1 MNFLT
6 VQNQIVTWN
15 IIPKLKIMKQQLGL
29 LFILLAIYTQ
39 AQEKTR
45 LSLEHYKNYEWT
57 SGPSLSPDGE
67 QILYSKTWINLVDD
81 KRETDLWIMDK
92 DGSTNRFFLNGSNGK
107 WSPDGKKI
115 AFTKKGEPSGT
126 QIFVKY
132 LGVEGE
138 PTQITKLEKAP
149 SSMEWSPDGKYLA
162 FIMHVSSDPA
172 LKPLEIPN
180 KPKGASWTKAP
191 QVIDQVDYSQ
201 DRVGFLERG
210 FRQLFIVPSEGGT
223 AKQITHGEFDDVS
236 AGIAWSKDSKT
247 IIFSSYQK
255 PGAEYARGHSN
266 LYAVNIDDFKL
277 KELTERDGT
286 ESSPKVSPDGSKIA
300 FVGSTWS
307 KNFYN
312 DRKMYV
318 MDIDGSN
325 LKCLTLSLDQTPSS
339 AFWSNNSSGIYFNV
353 REYGQSN
360 IYHVDLKARVKKI
373 TNGNHMLSMNDLKD
387 NVAVATWTNPSNPS
401 DIVNFS
407 VEKPSKINRLTNVN
421 KDIFYNVEFGEVE
434 ELTYS
439 SKDGIKVQG
448 WIVKPPQFDSNR
460 KYPLV
465 LRIHGGP
472 HSMYHV
478 GFNYNFQLHA
488 AQDQVVLYTN
498 PRGSTGYGY
507 DFANAIQNSYPGDD
521 YDDLMAGVD
530 EVISR
535 GYVDVNKMYVYGG
548 SGGGVLTSW
557 IVGKTDRFA
566 AASVNYPVT
575 NWFSFVGT
583 TDGATWYYNF
593 EKYPWEDPSEHI
605 RRSPLM
611 HVGNVKTPTMLMCG
625 EDDLRT
631 PISQT
636 EEYYQALKMN
646 KVPTVMIRFNNEYH
660 GTSSKPSN
668 FLRTHGYI
676 NAWFDKHS
684 VRQEQ

>member
-1 MNFLT
+1 MKRALSFIFIFFL
-6 VQNQIVTWN
+6 
-15 IIPKLKIMKQQLGL
+15 IISYGQEKLK
-29 LFILLAIYTQ
+29 
-39 AQEKTR
+39 
-45 LSLEHYKNYEWT
+45 LSLDHYKNYEWT
-57 SGPSLSPDGE
+57 SNPTISPNGE
-67 QILYSKTWINLVDD
+67 QILYSRSWINLIDD
-81 KRETDLWIMDK
+81 KRETDLWIMNK
-92 DGSTNRFFLNGSNGK
+92 NGSTNRFFLNGSNGK
-107 WSPDGKKI
+107 WSPDGSKI
-115 AFTKKGEPSGT
+115 AFIKKGEPNGT
-126 QIFVKY
+126 QIFIKY

-138 PTQITKLEKAP
+138 PTQITKLEKSP
-149 SSMEWSPDGKYLA
+149 SSMEWSPDGKFIA
-162 FIMHVSSDPA
+162 FLMHVSSEAALDPIGV
-172 LKPLEIPN
+172 PER
-180 KPKGASWTKAP
+180 PKGATWTKGP

-210 FRQLFIVPSEGGT
+210 FRQIFVVPSEGGT
-223 AKQITHGEFDDVS
+223 ARQITFGEFDDIS
-236 AGIAWSKDSKT
+236 GGISWLKDSES
-247 IIFSSYQK
+247 IVFSSYQK
-255 PGAEYARGHSN
+255 EDAEYARGQSN
-266 LYAVNIDDFKL
+266 LYSVNINNL
-277 KELTERDGT
+277 NLIELTSREGT
-286 ESSPKVSPDGSKIA
+286 ESSPTVSPDGSKIA
-300 FVGSTWS
+300 FVGSTWT
-307 KNFYN
+307 KNFYH

-325 LKCLTLSLDQTPSS
+325 LRCITESLDQTPSPGV
-339 AFWSNNSSGIYFNV
+339 WGKNSSGVYFNV
-353 REYGQSN
+353 REFGQSN
-360 IYHVDLKARVKKI
+360 VYHADIKGKVKKI
-373 TNGNHMLSMNDLKD
+373 TNGNHMLTMNDLVGSD
-387 NVAVATWTNPSNPS
+387 AVATWTDPSNPS
-401 DIVNFS
+401 DIISFS
-407 VEKPSKINRLTNVN
+407 IDKPNKINRLTDVN
-421 KDIFYNVEFGEVE
+421 KDIFYKVEFGEVE
-434 ELTYS
+434 EITYRS
-439 SKDGIKVQG
+439 VDEKYVQG
-448 WIVKPPQFDSNR
+448 WIVKPPNFDSNK

-507 DFANAIQNSYPGDD
+507 DFANAIQNAYPGND
-521 YDDLMAGVD
+521 YDDIMYGVD

-535 GYVDVNKMYVYGG
+535 GYIDENRMYVYGG

-593 EKYPWEDPSEHI
+593 KNYPWEDQSEHI
-605 RRSPLM
+605 KRSPLM
-611 HVGNVKTPTMLMCG
+611 YVANVKTPTMLMCG
-625 EDDLRT
+625 EEDLRT

-646 KVPTVMIRFNNEYH
+646 KVPTVMIRFTDEYH

-684 VRQEQ
+684 VRK

>member
-1 MNFLT
+1 MKRALSFIFIFFL
-6 VQNQIVTWN
+6 
-15 IIPKLKIMKQQLGL
+15 IITYGQEKLK
-29 LFILLAIYTQ
+29 
-39 AQEKTR
+39 
-45 LSLEHYKNYEWT
+45 LSLDHYKNYEWT
-57 SGPSLSPDGE
+57 SNPTLSPNGE
-67 QILYSKTWINLVDD
+67 QILYSRSWINLIDD
-81 KRETDLWIMDK
+81 KRETDLWIMNK
-92 DGSTNRFFLNGSNGK
+92 NGSTNRFFLNGSNGK
-107 WSPDGKKI
+107 WSPDGSKI
-115 AFTKKGEPSGT
+115 AFIKKGEPNGT
-126 QIFVKY
+126 QIFIKY

-138 PTQITKLEKAP
+138 PTQITKLEKSP
-149 SSMEWSPDGKYLA
+149 SSMEWSPDGKFIA
-162 FIMHVSSDPA
+162 FLMHVSSEAALDPIGV
-172 LKPLEIPN
+172 PER
-180 KPKGASWTKAP
+180 PKGATWTKGP

-210 FRQLFIVPSEGGT
+210 FRQIFVVPSEGGT
-223 AKQITHGEFDDVS
+223 ARQITFGEFDDIS
-236 AGIAWSKDSKT
+236 GGISWLKDSES
-247 IIFSSYQK
+247 IVFSSYQK
-255 PGAEYARGHSN
+255 EDAEYARGQSN
-266 LYAVNIDDFKL
+266 LYSVNINNL
-277 KELTERDGT
+277 NLIELTSRDGT
-286 ESSPKVSPDGSKIA
+286 ESSPTVSPDGSKIA
-300 FVGSTWS
+300 FVGSTWT
-307 KNFYN
+307 KNFYH

-325 LKCLTLSLDQTPSS
+325 LRCITESLDQTPSPGV
-339 AFWSNNSSGIYFNV
+339 WGKNSSGVYFNV
-353 REYGQSN
+353 REFGQSN
-360 IYHVDLKARVKKI
+360 VYHADIKGKVKKI
-373 TNGNHMLSMNDLKD
+373 TNGNHMLTMNDLVGSD
-387 NVAVATWTNPSNPS
+387 AVATWTDPSNPS
-401 DIVNFS
+401 DIISFS
-407 VEKPSKINRLTNVN
+407 IDKPNKINRLTDVN

-434 ELTYS
+434 EITYKS
-439 SKDGIKVQG
+439 VDEKYVQG
-448 WIVKPPQFDSNR
+448 WIVKPPNFDSNK

-507 DFANAIQNSYPGDD
+507 DFANAIQNAYPGND
-521 YDDLMAGVD
+521 YDDIMYGVD

-535 GYVDVNKMYVYGG
+535 GYIDENRMYVYGG

-593 EKYPWEDPSEHI
+593 KNYPWEDPSEHI
-605 RRSPLM
+605 KRSPLM
-611 HVGNVKTPTMLMCG
+611 YVANVKTPTMLMCG
-625 EDDLRT
+625 EEDLRT

-646 KVPTVMIRFNNEYH
+646 KVPTVMIRFKDEYH

-684 VRQEQ
+684 VRK

>member
-1 MNFLT
+1 MKRALSFIFIFFL
-6 VQNQIVTWN
+6 
-15 IIPKLKIMKQQLGL
+15 IISYGQEKLK
-29 LFILLAIYTQ
+29 
-39 AQEKTR
+39 
-45 LSLEHYKNYEWT
+45 LSLDHYKNYEWT
-57 SGPSLSPDGE
+57 SNPIISPNGE
-67 QILYSKTWINLVDD
+67 QILYSRSWINLIDD
-81 KRETDLWIMDK
+81 KRETDLWIMNK
-92 DGSTNRFFLNGSNGK
+92 NGSTNRFFLNGSNGK
-107 WSPDGKKI
+107 WSPDGSKI
-115 AFTKKGEPSGT
+115 AFIKKGEPNGT
-126 QIFVKY
+126 QIFIKY

-138 PTQITKLEKAP
+138 PTQITKLEKSP
-149 SSMEWSPDGKYLA
+149 SSMEWSPDGKFIA
-162 FIMHVSSDPA
+162 FLMHVSSEAALDPIGV
-172 LKPLEIPN
+172 PER
-180 KPKGASWTKAP
+180 PKGATWTKGP

-210 FRQLFIVPSEGGT
+210 FRQIFVVPSEGGT
-223 AKQITHGEFDDVS
+223 ARQITFGEFDDIS
-236 AGIAWSKDSKT
+236 GGISWLKDSES
-247 IIFSSYQK
+247 IVFSSYQK
-255 PGAEYARGHSN
+255 EDAEYARGQSN
-266 LYAVNIDDFKL
+266 LYSVNINNL
-277 KELTERDGT
+277 NLIELTSREGT
-286 ESSPKVSPDGSKIA
+286 ESSPTVSPDGSKIA
-300 FVGSTWS
+300 FVGSTWT
-307 KNFYN
+307 KNFYH

-325 LKCLTLSLDQTPSS
+325 LRCITESLDQTPSPGV
-339 AFWSNNSSGIYFNV
+339 WGKNSSGVYFNV
-353 REYGQSN
+353 REFGQSN
-360 IYHVDLKARVKKI
+360 VYHADIKGKVKKI
-373 TNGNHMLSMNDLKD
+373 TNGNHMLTMNDLVGSD
-387 NVAVATWTNPSNPS
+387 AVATWTDPSNPS
-401 DIVNFS
+401 DIISFS
-407 VEKPSKINRLTNVN
+407 IDKPNKINRLTDVN

-434 ELTYS
+434 EITYKS
-439 SKDGIKVQG
+439 VDEKYVQG
-448 WIVKPPQFDSNR
+448 WIVKPPNFDSNK

-507 DFANAIQNSYPGDD
+507 DFANAIQNAYPGND
-521 YDDLMAGVD
+521 YDDIMYGVD

-535 GYVDVNKMYVYGG
+535 GYIDENRMYVYGG

-593 EKYPWEDPSEHI
+593 KNYPWEDPSEHI
-605 RRSPLM
+605 KRSPLM
-611 HVGNVKTPTMLMCG
+611 YVANVKTPTMLMCG
-625 EDDLRT
+625 EEDLRT

-646 KVPTVMIRFNNEYH
+646 KVPTVMIRFTDEYH

-684 VRQEQ
+684 VRK

>member
-1 MNFLT
+1 MKRALSFIFIFFL
-6 VQNQIVTWN
+6 
-15 IIPKLKIMKQQLGL
+15 IISYGQEKLK
-29 LFILLAIYTQ
+29 
-39 AQEKTR
+39 
-45 LSLEHYKNYEWT
+45 LSLDHYKNYEWT
-57 SGPSLSPDGE
+57 SNPTISPNGE
-67 QILYSKTWINLVDD
+67 QILYSRSWINLIDD
-81 KRETDLWIMDK
+81 KRETDLWIMNK
-92 DGSTNRFFLNGSNGK
+92 NGSTNRFFLNGSNGK
-107 WSPDGKKI
+107 WSPDGSKI
-115 AFTKKGEPSGT
+115 AFIKKGEPNGT
-126 QIFVKY
+126 QIFIKY

-138 PTQITKLEKAP
+138 PTQITKLEKSP
-149 SSMEWSPDGKYLA
+149 SSMEWSPDGKFIA
-162 FIMHVSSDPA
+162 FLMHVSSEAALDPIGV
-172 LKPLEIPN
+172 PER
-180 KPKGASWTKAP
+180 PKGATWTKGP

-210 FRQLFIVPSEGGT
+210 FRQIFVVPSEGGT
-223 AKQITHGEFDDVS
+223 ARQITFGEFDDIS
-236 AGIAWSKDSKT
+236 GGISWLKDSES
-247 IIFSSYQK
+247 IVFSSYQK
-255 PGAEYARGHSN
+255 EDAEYARGQSN
-266 LYAVNIDDFKL
+266 LYSVNINNL
-277 KELTERDGT
+277 NLIELTSREGT
-286 ESSPKVSPDGSKIA
+286 ESSPTVSPDGSKIA
-300 FVGSTWS
+300 FVGSTWT
-307 KNFYN
+307 KNFYH

-325 LKCLTLSLDQTPSS
+325 LRCITESLDQTPSPGV
-339 AFWSNNSSGIYFNV
+339 WGKNSSGVYFNV
-353 REYGQSN
+353 REFGQSN
-360 IYHVDLKARVKKI
+360 VYHADIKGKVKKI
-373 TNGNHMLSMNDLKD
+373 TNGNHMLTMNDLVGSD
-387 NVAVATWTNPSNPS
+387 AVATWTDPANPS
-401 DIVNFS
+401 DIISFS
-407 VEKPSKINRLTNVN
+407 IDKPNKINRLTDVN

-434 ELTYS
+434 EITYKS
-439 SKDGIKVQG
+439 VDEKYVQG
-448 WIVKPPQFDSNR
+448 WIVKPPNFDSNK

-507 DFANAIQNSYPGDD
+507 DFANAIQNAYPGND
-521 YDDLMAGVD
+521 YDDIMYGVD

-535 GYVDVNKMYVYGG
+535 GYIDENRMYVYGG

-593 EKYPWEDPSEHI
+593 KNYPWEDPSEHI
-605 RRSPLM
+605 KRSPLM
-611 HVGNVKTPTMLMCG
+611 YVANVKTPTMLMCG
-625 EDDLRT
+625 EEDLRT

-646 KVPTVMIRFNNEYH
+646 KVPTVMIRFKDEYH

-684 VRQEQ
+684 VRK

>member
-1 MNFLT
+1 MKRALSFIFIFFL
-6 VQNQIVTWN
+6 
-15 IIPKLKIMKQQLGL
+15 IISYGQEKLK
-29 LFILLAIYTQ
+29 
-39 AQEKTR
+39 
-45 LSLEHYKNYEWT
+45 LSLDHYKNYEWT
-57 SGPSLSPDGE
+57 SNPTISPNGE
-67 QILYSKTWINLVDD
+67 QILYSRSWINLIDD
-81 KRETDLWIMDK
+81 KRETDLWIMNK
-92 DGSTNRFFLNGSNGK
+92 NGSTNRFFLNGSNGK
-107 WSPDGKKI
+107 WSPDGSKI
-115 AFTKKGEPSGT
+115 AFIKKGEPNGT
-126 QIFVKY
+126 QIFIKY

-138 PTQITKLEKAP
+138 PTQITKLEKSP
-149 SSMEWSPDGKYLA
+149 SSMEWSPDGKFIA
-162 FIMHVSSDPA
+162 FLMHVSSEAALDPIGV
-172 LKPLEIPN
+172 PER
-180 KPKGASWTKAP
+180 PKGATWTKGP

-210 FRQLFIVPSEGGT
+210 FRQIFVVPSEGGT
-223 AKQITHGEFDDVS
+223 ARQITFGEFDDIS
-236 AGIAWSKDSKT
+236 GGISWLKDSES
-247 IIFSSYQK
+247 IVFSSYQK
-255 PGAEYARGHSN
+255 EDAEYARGQSN
-266 LYAVNIDDFKL
+266 LYSVNINNFNL
-277 KELTERDGT
+277 IELTSRDGT
-286 ESSPKVSPDGSKIA
+286 ESSPTVSPDGSKIA
-300 FVGSTWS
+300 FVGSTWT
-307 KNFYN
+307 KNFYH

-325 LKCLTLSLDQTPSS
+325 LRCITESLDQTPSPGV
-339 AFWSNNSSGIYFNV
+339 WGKNSSGVYFNV
-353 REYGQSN
+353 REFGQSN
-360 IYHVDLKARVKKI
+360 VYHADIKGKVKKI
-373 TNGNHMLSMNDLKD
+373 TNGNHMLTMNDLVGSD
-387 NVAVATWTNPSNPS
+387 AVATWTDPSNPS
-401 DIVNFS
+401 DIISFS
-407 VEKPSKINRLTNVN
+407 IDKPNKINRLTDVN

-434 ELTYS
+434 EITYKS
-439 SKDGIKVQG
+439 VDEKYVQG
-448 WIVKPPQFDSNR
+448 WIVKPPNFDSNK

-507 DFANAIQNSYPGDD
+507 DFANAIQNAYPGND
-521 YDDLMAGVD
+521 YDDIMYGVD

-535 GYVDVNKMYVYGG
+535 GYIDENRMYVYGG

-593 EKYPWEDPSEHI
+593 KNYPWEDPSEHI
-605 RRSPLM
+605 KRSPLM
-611 HVGNVKTPTMLMCG
+611 YVANVKTPTMLMCG
-625 EDDLRT
+625 EEDLRT

-646 KVPTVMIRFNNEYH
+646 KVPTVMIRFKDEYH

-684 VRQEQ
+684 VRK

>member
-1 MNFLT
+1 MKRALSFIFIFFL
-6 VQNQIVTWN
+6 
-15 IIPKLKIMKQQLGL
+15 IISYGQEKLK
-29 LFILLAIYTQ
+29 
-39 AQEKTR
+39 
-45 LSLEHYKNYEWT
+45 LSLDHYKNYEWT
-57 SGPSLSPDGE
+57 SNPTISPNGE
-67 QILYSKTWINLVDD
+67 QILYSRSWINLIDD
-81 KRETDLWIMDK
+81 KRETDLWIMNK
-92 DGSTNRFFLNGSNGK
+92 NGSTNRFFLNGSNGK
-107 WSPDGKKI
+107 WAPDGSKI
-115 AFTKKGEPSGT
+115 AFIKKGEPNGT
-126 QIFVKY
+126 QIFIKY

-138 PTQITKLEKAP
+138 PTQITKLEKSP
-149 SSMEWSPDGKYLA
+149 SSMEWSPDGKFIA
-162 FIMHVSSDPA
+162 FLMHVSSEAALDPIGV
-172 LKPLEIPN
+172 PER
-180 KPKGASWTKAP
+180 PKGATWTKGP

-210 FRQLFIVPSEGGT
+210 FRQIFVVPSEGGT
-223 AKQITHGEFDDVS
+223 ARQITFGEFDDIS
-236 AGIAWSKDSKT
+236 GGISWLKDSES
-247 IIFSSYQK
+247 IVFSSYQK
-255 PGAEYARGHSN
+255 EDAEYARGQSN
-266 LYAVNIDDFKL
+266 LYSVNINNL
-277 KELTERDGT
+277 NLIELTSREGT
-286 ESSPKVSPDGSKIA
+286 ESSPTVSPDGSKIA
-300 FVGSTWS
+300 FVGSTWT
-307 KNFYN
+307 KNFYH

-325 LKCLTLSLDQTPSS
+325 LRCITESLDQTPSPGV
-339 AFWSNNSSGIYFNV
+339 WGKNSSGVYFNV
-353 REYGQSN
+353 REFGQSN
-360 IYHVDLKARVKKI
+360 VYHADIKGKVKKI
-373 TNGNHMLSMNDLKD
+373 TNGNHMLTMNDLVGSD
-387 NVAVATWTNPSNPS
+387 AVATWTDPANPS
-401 DIVNFS
+401 DIISFS
-407 VEKPSKINRLTNVN
+407 IDKPNKINRLTDVN

-434 ELTYS
+434 EITYKS
-439 SKDGIKVQG
+439 VDEKYVQG
-448 WIVKPPQFDSNR
+448 WIVKPPNFDSNK

-507 DFANAIQNSYPGDD
+507 DFANAIQNAYPGND
-521 YDDLMAGVD
+521 YDDIMYGVD

-535 GYVDVNKMYVYGG
+535 GYIDENRMYVYGG

-593 EKYPWEDPSEHI
+593 KNYPWEDPSEHI
-605 RRSPLM
+605 KRSPLM
-611 HVGNVKTPTMLMCG
+611 YVANVKTPTMLMCG
-625 EDDLRT
+625 EEDLRT

-646 KVPTVMIRFNNEYH
+646 KVPTVMIRFKDEYH

-684 VRQEQ
+684 VRK

>member
-1 MNFLT
+1 MKRALSFIFIFFL
-6 VQNQIVTWN
+6 
-15 IIPKLKIMKQQLGL
+15 IISYGQEKLK
-29 LFILLAIYTQ
+29 
-39 AQEKTR
+39 
-45 LSLEHYKNYEWT
+45 LSLDHYKNYEWT
-57 SGPSLSPDGE
+57 SNPTISPNGE
-67 QILYSKTWINLVDD
+67 QILYSRSWINLIDD
-81 KRETDLWIMDK
+81 KRETDLWIMNK
-92 DGSTNRFFLNGSNGK
+92 NGSTNRFFLNGSNGK
-107 WSPDGKKI
+107 WSPDGSKI
-115 AFTKKGEPSGT
+115 AFIKKGEPNGT
-126 QIFVKY
+126 QIFIKY

-138 PTQITKLEKAP
+138 PTQITKLEKSP
-149 SSMEWSPDGKYLA
+149 SSMEWSPDGKFIA
-162 FIMHVSSDPA
+162 FLMHVSSEAA
-172 LKPLEIPN
+172 LEPIGVPER
-180 KPKGASWTKAP
+180 PKGATWTKGP

-210 FRQLFIVPSEGGT
+210 FRQIFVVPSEGGT
-223 AKQITHGEFDDVS
+223 ARQITFGEFDDIS
-236 AGIAWSKDSKT
+236 GGISWLKDSES
-247 IIFSSYQK
+247 IVFSSYQK
-255 PGAEYARGHSN
+255 EDAEYARGQSN
-266 LYAVNIDDFKL
+266 LYSVNINNL
-277 KELTERDGT
+277 NLIELTSRDGT
-286 ESSPKVSPDGSKIA
+286 ESSPTVSPDGSKIA
-300 FVGSTWS
+300 FVGSTWT
-307 KNFYN
+307 KNFYH

-325 LKCLTLSLDQTPSS
+325 LRCITESLDQTPSPGV
-339 AFWSNNSSGIYFNV
+339 WGKNSSGVYFNV
-353 REYGQSN
+353 REFGQSN
-360 IYHVDLKARVKKI
+360 VYHADIKGKVKKI
-373 TNGNHMLSMNDLKD
+373 TNGNHMLTMNDLVGSD
-387 NVAVATWTNPSNPS
+387 AVATWTDPSNPS
-401 DIVNFS
+401 DIISFS
-407 VEKPSKINRLTNVN
+407 IDKPNKINRLTDVN

-434 ELTYS
+434 EITYKS
-439 SKDGIKVQG
+439 VDEKYVQG
-448 WIVKPPQFDSNR
+448 WIVKPPNFDSNK

-507 DFANAIQNSYPGDD
+507 DFANAIQNAYPGND
-521 YDDLMAGVD
+521 YDDIMYGVD

-535 GYVDVNKMYVYGG
+535 GYIDENRMYVYGG

-593 EKYPWEDPSEHI
+593 KNYPWEDPSEHI
-605 RRSPLM
+605 KRSPLM
-611 HVGNVKTPTMLMCG
+611 YVANVKTPTMLMCG
-625 EDDLRT
+625 EEDLRT

-646 KVPTVMIRFNNEYH
+646 KVPTVMIRFKDEYH

-684 VRQEQ
+684 VRK

>member
-1 MNFLT
+1 MKRALSFIFIFFL
-6 VQNQIVTWN
+6 
-15 IIPKLKIMKQQLGL
+15 IISYGQEKLK
-29 LFILLAIYTQ
+29 
-39 AQEKTR
+39 
-45 LSLEHYKNYEWT
+45 LSLDHYKNYEWT
-57 SGPSLSPDGE
+57 SNPTISPNGE
-67 QILYSKTWINLVDD
+67 QILYSRSWINLIDD
-81 KRETDLWIMDK
+81 KRETDLWIMNK
-92 DGSTNRFFLNGSNGK
+92 NGSTNRFFLNGSNGK
-107 WSPDGKKI
+107 WSPDGSKI
-115 AFTKKGEPSGT
+115 AFIKKGEPNGT
-126 QIFVKY
+126 QIFIKY

-138 PTQITKLEKAP
+138 PTQITKLEKSP
-149 SSMEWSPDGKYLA
+149 SSMEWSPDGKFIA
-162 FIMHVSSDPA
+162 FLMHVSSEAALDPIGV
-172 LKPLEIPN
+172 PER
-180 KPKGASWTKAP
+180 PKGATWTKGP

-210 FRQLFIVPSEGGT
+210 FRQIFVVPSEGGT
-223 AKQITHGEFDDVS
+223 ARQITFGEFDDIS
-236 AGIAWSKDSKT
+236 GGISWLKDSES
-247 IIFSSYQK
+247 IVFSSYQK
-255 PGAEYARGHSN
+255 EDAEYARGQSN
-266 LYAVNIDDFKL
+266 LYSVNINNL
-277 KELTERDGT
+277 NLIELTSREGT
-286 ESSPKVSPDGSKIA
+286 ESSPTVSPDGSKIA
-300 FVGSTWS
+300 FVGSTWT
-307 KNFYN
+307 KNFYH

-325 LKCLTLSLDQTPSS
+325 LRCITESLDQTPSPGV
-339 AFWSNNSSGIYFNV
+339 WGKNSSGVYFNV
-353 REYGQSN
+353 REFGQSN
-360 IYHVDLKARVKKI
+360 VYHADIKGKVKKI
-373 TNGNHMLSMNDLKD
+373 TNGNHMLTMNDLVGSD
-387 NVAVATWTNPSNPS
+387 AVATWTDPSNPS
-401 DIVNFS
+401 DIISFS
-407 VEKPSKINRLTNVN
+407 IDKPNKINRLTDVN
-421 KDIFYNVEFGEVE
+421 KDIFYNVEFGDVE
-434 ELTYS
+434 EITYKS
-439 SKDGIKVQG
+439 VDEKYVQG
-448 WIVKPPQFDSNR
+448 WIVKPPNFDSNK

-507 DFANAIQNSYPGDD
+507 DFANAIQNAYPGND
-521 YDDLMAGVD
+521 YDDIMYGVD

-535 GYVDVNKMYVYGG
+535 GYIDENRMYVYGG

-593 EKYPWEDPSEHI
+593 KNYPWEDPSEHI
-605 RRSPLM
+605 KRSPLM
-611 HVGNVKTPTMLMCG
+611 YVANVKTPTMLMCG
-625 EDDLRT
+625 EEDLRT

-646 KVPTVMIRFNNEYH
+646 KVPTVMIRFKDEYH

-684 VRQEQ
+684 VRK

>member
-1 MNFLT
+1 MKRALSFIFIFFL
-6 VQNQIVTWN
+6 
-15 IIPKLKIMKQQLGL
+15 IISYGQEKLK
-29 LFILLAIYTQ
+29 
-39 AQEKTR
+39 
-45 LSLEHYKNYEWT
+45 LSLDHYKNYEWT
-57 SGPSLSPDGE
+57 SNPTISPNGE
-67 QILYSKTWINLVDD
+67 QILYSRSWINLIDD
-81 KRETDLWIMDK
+81 KRETYLWIMNK
-92 DGSTNRFFLNGSNGK
+92 NGSTNRFFLNGSNGK
-107 WSPDGKKI
+107 WSPDGSKI
-115 AFTKKGEPSGT
+115 AFIKKGEPNGT
-126 QIFVKY
+126 QIFIKY

-138 PTQITKLEKAP
+138 PTQITKLEKSP
-149 SSMEWSPDGKYLA
+149 SSMEWSPDGKFIA
-162 FIMHVSSDPA
+162 FLMHVSSEAALDPIGV
-172 LKPLEIPN
+172 PER
-180 KPKGASWTKAP
+180 PKGATWTKGP

-210 FRQLFIVPSEGGT
+210 FRQIFVVPSEGGT
-223 AKQITHGEFDDVS
+223 ARQITFGEFDDIS
-236 AGIAWSKDSKT
+236 GGISWLKDSES
-247 IIFSSYQK
+247 IVFSSYQK
-255 PGAEYARGHSN
+255 EDAEYARGQSN
-266 LYAVNIDDFKL
+266 LYSVNINNL
-277 KELTERDGT
+277 NLIELTSREGT
-286 ESSPKVSPDGSKIA
+286 ESSPTVSPDGSKIA
-300 FVGSTWS
+300 FVGSTWT
-307 KNFYN
+307 KNFYH

-325 LKCLTLSLDQTPSS
+325 LRCITESLDQTPSPGV
-339 AFWSNNSSGIYFNV
+339 WGKNSSGVYFNV
-353 REYGQSN
+353 REFGQSN
-360 IYHVDLKARVKKI
+360 VYHADIKGKVKKI
-373 TNGNHMLSMNDLKD
+373 TNGNHMLTMNDLVGSD
-387 NVAVATWTNPSNPS
+387 AVATWTDPSNPS
-401 DIVNFS
+401 DIISFS
-407 VEKPSKINRLTNVN
+407 IDKPNKINRLTDVN

-434 ELTYS
+434 EITYKS
-439 SKDGIKVQG
+439 IDEKYVQG
-448 WIVKPPQFDSNR
+448 WIVKPPNFDSNK

-507 DFANAIQNSYPGDD
+507 DFANAIQNAYPGND
-521 YDDLMAGVD
+521 YDDIMYGVD

-535 GYVDVNKMYVYGG
+535 GYIDENRMYVYGG

-593 EKYPWEDPSEHI
+593 KNYPWEDPSEHI
-605 RRSPLM
+605 KRSPLM
-611 HVGNVKTPTMLMCG
+611 YVANVKTPTMLMCG
-625 EDDLRT
+625 EEDLRT

-646 KVPTVMIRFNNEYH
+646 KVPTVMIRFKDEYH

-684 VRQEQ
+684 VRK

>member
-1 MNFLT
+1 MKRALSFIFIFFL
-6 VQNQIVTWN
+6 
-15 IIPKLKIMKQQLGL
+15 IITYGQEKLK
-29 LFILLAIYTQ
+29 
-39 AQEKTR
+39 
-45 LSLEHYKNYEWT
+45 LSLDHYKNYEWT
-57 SGPSLSPDGE
+57 SNPTLSPNGE
-67 QILYSKTWINLVDD
+67 QILYSRSWINLIDD
-81 KRETDLWIMDK
+81 KRETDLWIMNK
-92 DGSTNRFFLNGSNGK
+92 NGSTNRFFLNGSNGK
-107 WSPDGKKI
+107 WSPDGSKI
-115 AFTKKGEPSGT
+115 AFIKKGEPNGT
-126 QIFVKY
+126 QIFIKY

-138 PTQITKLEKAP
+138 PTQITKLEKSP
-149 SSMEWSPDGKYLA
+149 SSMEWSPDGKFIA
-162 FIMHVSSDPA
+162 FLMHVSSEPA
-172 LKPLEIPN
+172 LDPIGVPER
-180 KPKGASWTKAP
+180 PKGATWTKGP

-210 FRQLFIVPSEGGT
+210 FRQIFIVPSDGGT
-223 AKQITHGEFDDVS
+223 ARQITFGEYDDIS
-236 AGIAWSKDSKT
+236 GGISWLKDSES
-247 IIFSSYQK
+247 IVFSSYQK
-255 PGAEYARGHSN
+255 EDAEYARGQSN
-266 LYAVNIDDFKL
+266 LYSVNINNFNL
-277 KELTERDGT
+277 IELTSRDGT
-286 ESSPKVSPDGSKIA
+286 ESSPTVSPDGSKIA
-300 FVGSTWS
+300 FVGSTRT
-307 KNFYN
+307 KNFYQ

-325 LKCLTLSLDQTPSS
+325 LRCITESLDQTPSPGV
-339 AFWSNNSSGIYFNV
+339 WGKNSSGVYFNV
-353 REYGQSN
+353 REFGQSN
-360 IYHVDLKARVKKI
+360 VYHADIKGKVKKI
-373 TNGNHMLSMNDLKD
+373 TNGNHMLTMNDLVGSD
-387 NVAVATWTNPSNPS
+387 AVATWTDPSNPS
-401 DIVNFS
+401 DIISFS
-407 VEKPSKINRLTNVN
+407 IDKPNKINRLTDVN

-434 ELTYS
+434 EITYKS
-439 SKDGIKVQG
+439 VDEKYVQG
-448 WIVKPPQFDSNR
+448 WIVKPPNFDSNK

-507 DFANAIQNSYPGDD
+507 DFANAIQNAYPGND
-521 YDDLMAGVD
+521 YDDIMYGVD

-535 GYVDVNKMYVYGG
+535 GYIDENRMYVYGG

-593 EKYPWEDPSEHI
+593 KNYPWEDPSEHI
-605 RRSPLM
+605 KRSPLM
-611 HVGNVKTPTMLMCG
+611 YVANVKTPTMLMCG
-625 EDDLRT
+625 EEDLRT

-646 KVPTVMIRFNNEYH
+646 KVPTVMIRFTDEYH

-684 VRQEQ
+684 VRK

>member
-1 MNFLT
+1 MKRALSFIFIFFL
-6 VQNQIVTWN
+6 
-15 IIPKLKIMKQQLGL
+15 IISYGQDKLK
-29 LFILLAIYTQ
+29 
-39 AQEKTR
+39 
-45 LSLEHYKNYEWT
+45 LSLDHYKNYEWT
-57 SGPSLSPDGE
+57 SNPTISPNGE
-67 QILYSKTWINLVDD
+67 QILYSRSWINLIDD
-81 KRETDLWIMDK
+81 KRETDLWIMNK
-92 DGSTNRFFLNGSNGK
+92 NGSTNRFFLNGSNGK
-107 WSPDGKKI
+107 WSPDGSKI
-115 AFTKKGEPSGT
+115 AFIKKGEPNGT
-126 QIFVKY
+126 QIFIKY

-138 PTQITKLEKAP
+138 PTQITKLDKSP
-149 SSMEWSPDGKYLA
+149 SSMEWSPDGKFIA
-162 FIMHVSSDPA
+162 FLMHVSSEAALDPIGV
-172 LKPLEIPN
+172 PER
-180 KPKGASWTKAP
+180 PKGATWTKGP

-210 FRQLFIVPSEGGT
+210 FRQIFVVPSEGGT
-223 AKQITHGEFDDVS
+223 ARQITFGEFDDIS
-236 AGIAWSKDSKT
+236 GGISWLKDSES
-247 IIFSSYQK
+247 IVFSSYQK
-255 PGAEYARGHSN
+255 EDAEYARGQSN
-266 LYAVNIDDFKL
+266 LYSVNINNL
-277 KELTERDGT
+277 NLIELTSREGT
-286 ESSPKVSPDGSKIA
+286 ESSPTVSPDGSKIA
-300 FVGSTWS
+300 FVGSTWT
-307 KNFYN
+307 KNFYH

-325 LKCLTLSLDQTPSS
+325 LRCITESLDQTPSPGV
-339 AFWSNNSSGIYFNV
+339 WGKNSSGVYFNV
-353 REYGQSN
+353 REFGQSN
-360 IYHVDLKARVKKI
+360 VYHADTKGKVKKI
-373 TNGNHMLSMNDLKD
+373 TNGNHMLTMNDLVGSD
-387 NVAVATWTNPSNPS
+387 AVATWTDPSNPS
-401 DIVNFS
+401 DIISFS
-407 VEKPSKINRLTNVN
+407 IDKPNKINRLTDVN

-434 ELTYS
+434 EITYKS
-439 SKDGIKVQG
+439 VDEKYVQG
-448 WIVKPPQFDSNR
+448 WIVKPPNFDSNK

-507 DFANAIQNSYPGDD
+507 DFANAIQNAYPGND
-521 YDDLMAGVD
+521 YDDIMYGVD

-535 GYVDVNKMYVYGG
+535 GYIDENRMYVYGG

-593 EKYPWEDPSEHI
+593 KNYPWEDPSEHI
-605 RRSPLM
+605 KRSPLM
-611 HVGNVKTPTMLMCG
+611 YVANVKTPTMLMCG
-625 EDDLRT
+625 EEDLRT

-646 KVPTVMIRFNNEYH
+646 KVPTVMIRFTDEYH

-684 VRQEQ
+684 VRK

>member
-1 MNFLT
+1 MKRALSFIFIFFL
-6 VQNQIVTWN
+6 
-15 IIPKLKIMKQQLGL
+15 IITYGQEKLK
-29 LFILLAIYTQ
+29 
-39 AQEKTR
+39 
-45 LSLEHYKNYEWT
+45 LSLDHYKNYEWT
-57 SGPSLSPDGE
+57 SNPTLSPNGE
-67 QILYSKTWINLVDD
+67 QILYSRSWINLIDD
-81 KRETDLWIMDK
+81 KRETDLWIMNK
-92 DGSTNRFFLNGSNGK
+92 NGSINRFFLNGSNGK
-107 WSPDGKKI
+107 WSPDGSKI
-115 AFTKKGEPSGT
+115 AFIKKGEPNGT
-126 QIFVKY
+126 QIFIKY
-132 LGVEGE
+132 LGIEGE
-138 PTQITKLEKAP
+138 PTQITKLEKSP
-149 SSMEWSPDGKYLA
+149 SSMEWSPDGKFIA
-162 FIMHVSSDPA
+162 FLMHVSSEAALDPIGV
-172 LKPLEIPN
+172 PER
-180 KPKGASWTKAP
+180 PKGATWTKGP

-210 FRQLFIVPSEGGT
+210 FRQIFVVPSEGGT
-223 AKQITHGEFDDVS
+223 ARQITFGEFDDIS
-236 AGIAWSKDSKT
+236 GGISWLKDSES
-247 IIFSSYQK
+247 IVFSSYQK
-255 PGAEYARGHSN
+255 EDAEYARGQSN
-266 LYAVNIDDFKL
+266 LYSVNINNL
-277 KELTERDGT
+277 NLIELTSREGT
-286 ESSPKVSPDGSKIA
+286 ESSPTVSPDGSKIA
-300 FVGSTWS
+300 FVGSTWT
-307 KNFYN
+307 KNFYH

-325 LKCLTLSLDQTPSS
+325 LRCITESLDQTPSPGV
-339 AFWSNNSSGIYFNV
+339 WGKNSSGVYFNV
-353 REYGQSN
+353 REFGQSN
-360 IYHVDLKARVKKI
+360 VYHADIKGKVKKI
-373 TNGNHMLSMNDLKD
+373 TNGNHMLTMNDLVGSD
-387 NVAVATWTNPSNPS
+387 AVATWTDPSNPS
-401 DIVNFS
+401 DIISFS
-407 VEKPSKINRLTNVN
+407 IDKPNKINRLTDVN

-434 ELTYS
+434 EITYKS
-439 SKDGIKVQG
+439 VDEKYVQG
-448 WIVKPPQFDSNR
+448 WIVKPPNFDSNK

-507 DFANAIQNSYPGDD
+507 DFANAIQNAYPGND
-521 YDDLMAGVD
+521 YDDIMYGVD

-535 GYVDVNKMYVYGG
+535 GYIDENRMYVYGG

-593 EKYPWEDPSEHI
+593 KNYPWEDPSEHI
-605 RRSPLM
+605 KRSPLM
-611 HVGNVKTPTMLMCG
+611 YVANVKTPTMLMCG
-625 EDDLRT
+625 EEDLRT

-646 KVPTVMIRFNNEYH
+646 KVPTVMIRFKDEYH

-684 VRQEQ
+684 VRK

>member
-1 MNFLT
+1 MKRALSFIFIFFL
-6 VQNQIVTWN
+6 
-15 IIPKLKIMKQQLGL
+15 IISYGQEKLK
-29 LFILLAIYTQ
+29 
-39 AQEKTR
+39 
-45 LSLEHYKNYEWT
+45 LSLDHYKNYEWT
-57 SGPSLSPDGE
+57 SNPTISPNGE
-67 QILYSKTWINLVDD
+67 QILYSRSWINLIDD
-81 KRETDLWIMDK
+81 KRETDLWIMNK
-92 DGSTNRFFLNGSNGK
+92 NGSTNRFFLNGSNGK
-107 WSPDGKKI
+107 WSPDGSKI
-115 AFTKKGEPSGT
+115 AFIKKGEPNGT
-126 QIFVKY
+126 QIFIKY

-138 PTQITKLEKAP
+138 PTQITKLEKSP
-149 SSMEWSPDGKYLA
+149 SSMEWSPDGKFIA
-162 FIMHVSSDPA
+162 FLMHVSSEAALDPIGV
-172 LKPLEIPN
+172 PER
-180 KPKGASWTKAP
+180 PKGATWTKGP

-210 FRQLFIVPSEGGT
+210 FRQIFVVPSEGGT
-223 AKQITHGEFDDVS
+223 ARQITFGEFDDIS
-236 AGIAWSKDSKT
+236 GGISWLKDSES
-247 IIFSSYQK
+247 IVFSSYQK
-255 PGAEYARGHSN
+255 EDAEYARGQSN
-266 LYAVNIDDFKL
+266 LYSVNINNL
-277 KELTERDGT
+277 NLIELTSREGT
-286 ESSPKVSPDGSKIA
+286 ESSPTVSPDGSKIA
-300 FVGSTWS
+300 FVGSTWT
-307 KNFYN
+307 KNFYH

-325 LKCLTLSLDQTPSS
+325 LRCITESLDQTPSPGV
-339 AFWSNNSSGIYFNV
+339 WGKNSSGVYFNV
-353 REYGQSN
+353 REFGQSN
-360 IYHVDLKARVKKI
+360 VYHADIKGKVKKI
-373 TNGNHMLSMNDLKD
+373 TNGNHMLTINDLVGSD
-387 NVAVATWTNPSNPS
+387 AVATWTDPSNPS
-401 DIVNFS
+401 DIISFS
-407 VEKPSKINRLTNVN
+407 IDKPNKINRLTDVN

-434 ELTYS
+434 EITYKS
-439 SKDGIKVQG
+439 VDEKYVQG
-448 WIVKPPQFDSNR
+448 WIVKPPNFDSNK

-507 DFANAIQNSYPGDD
+507 DFANAIQNAYPGND
-521 YDDLMAGVD
+521 YDDIMYGVD

-535 GYVDVNKMYVYGG
+535 GYIDENRMYVYGG

-593 EKYPWEDPSEHI
+593 KNYPWEDPSEHI
-605 RRSPLM
+605 KRSPLM
-611 HVGNVKTPTMLMCG
+611 YVANVKTPTMLMCG
-625 EDDLRT
+625 EEDLRT

-646 KVPTVMIRFNNEYH
+646 KVPTVMIRFKDEYH

-684 VRQEQ
+684 VRK

>member
-1 MNFLT
+1 MKRALSFIFIFFL
-6 VQNQIVTWN
+6 
-15 IIPKLKIMKQQLGL
+15 IISYGQEKLK
-29 LFILLAIYTQ
+29 
-39 AQEKTR
+39 
-45 LSLEHYKNYEWT
+45 LSLDHYKNYEWT
-57 SGPSLSPDGE
+57 SNPTISPNGE
-67 QILYSKTWINLVDD
+67 QILYSRSWINLIDD
-81 KRETDLWIMDK
+81 KRETDLWIMNK
-92 DGSTNRFFLNGSNGK
+92 NGSTNRFFLNGSNGK
-107 WSPDGKKI
+107 WSPDGSKI
-115 AFTKKGEPSGT
+115 AFIKKGEPNGT
-126 QIFVKY
+126 QIFIKY

-138 PTQITKLEKAP
+138 PTQITKLEKSP
-149 SSMEWSPDGKYLA
+149 SSMEWSPDGKFIA
-162 FIMHVSSDPA
+162 FLMHVSSEAALDPIGV
-172 LKPLEIPN
+172 PER
-180 KPKGASWTKAP
+180 PKGATWTKGP

-210 FRQLFIVPSEGGT
+210 FRQIFVVPSEGGT
-223 AKQITHGEFDDVS
+223 ARQITFGEFDDIS
-236 AGIAWSKDSKT
+236 GGISWLKDSES
-247 IIFSSYQK
+247 IVFSSYQK
-255 PGAEYARGHSN
+255 EDAEYARGQSN
-266 LYAVNIDDFKL
+266 LYSVNINNL
-277 KELTERDGT
+277 NLIELTSREGT
-286 ESSPKVSPDGSKIA
+286 ESSPTVSPDGSKIA
-300 FVGSTWS
+300 FVGSTWT
-307 KNFYN
+307 KNFYH

-325 LKCLTLSLDQTPSS
+325 LRCITESLDQTPSPGV
-339 AFWSNNSSGIYFNV
+339 WGKNSSGVYFNV
-353 REYGQSN
+353 REFGQSN
-360 IYHVDLKARVKKI
+360 VYHADIKGKVKKI
-373 TNGNHMLSMNDLKD
+373 TNGNHMLTMNDLVGSD
-387 NVAVATWTNPSNPS
+387 AVATWTDPSNPS
-401 DIVNFS
+401 DIISFS
-407 VEKPSKINRLTNVN
+407 IDKPNKINRLTDVN

-434 ELTYS
+434 EITYKS
-439 SKDGIKVQG
+439 IDEKYVQG
-448 WIVKPPQFDSNR
+448 WIVKPPNFDSNK

-507 DFANAIQNSYPGDD
+507 DFANAIQNAYPGND
-521 YDDLMAGVD
+521 YDDIMYGVD

-535 GYVDVNKMYVYGG
+535 GYIDENRMYVYGG

-593 EKYPWEDPSEHI
+593 KNYPWEDPSEHI
-605 RRSPLM
+605 KRSPLM
-611 HVGNVKTPTMLMCG
+611 YVANVKTPTMLMCG
-625 EDDLRT
+625 EEDLRT

-646 KVPTVMIRFNNEYH
+646 KVPTVMIRFKDEYH

-684 VRQEQ
+684 VRK

>member
-1 MNFLT
+1 MKRALSFIFIFFL
-6 VQNQIVTWN
+6 
-15 IIPKLKIMKQQLGL
+15 IISYGQEKLK
-29 LFILLAIYTQ
+29 
-39 AQEKTR
+39 
-45 LSLEHYKNYEWT
+45 LSLDHYKNYEWT
-57 SGPSLSPDGE
+57 SNPTISPNGE
-67 QILYSKTWINLVDD
+67 QILYSRSWINLIDD
-81 KRETDLWIMDK
+81 KRETDLWIMNK
-92 DGSTNRFFLNGSNGK
+92 NGSTNRFFLNGSNGK
-107 WSPDGKKI
+107 WSPDGSKI
-115 AFTKKGEPSGT
+115 AFIKKGEPNGT
-126 QIFVKY
+126 QIFIKY

-138 PTQITKLEKAP
+138 PTQITKLEKSP
-149 SSMEWSPDGKYLA
+149 SSMEWSPDGKFIA
-162 FIMHVSSDPA
+162 FLMHVSSEAALDPIGV
-172 LKPLEIPN
+172 PER
-180 KPKGASWTKAP
+180 PKGATWTKGP

-210 FRQLFIVPSEGGT
+210 FRQIFVVPSEGGT
-223 AKQITHGEFDDVS
+223 ARQITFGEFDDIS
-236 AGIAWSKDSKT
+236 GGISWLKDSES
-247 IIFSSYQK
+247 IVFSSYQK
-255 PGAEYARGHSN
+255 EDAEYARGQSN
-266 LYAVNIDDFKL
+266 LYSVNINNL
-277 KELTERDGT
+277 NLIELTSREGT
-286 ESSPKVSPDGSKIA
+286 ESSPTVSPDGSKIA
-300 FVGSTWS
+300 FVGSTWT
-307 KNFYN
+307 KNFYH

-325 LKCLTLSLDQTPSS
+325 LRCITESLDQTPSPGV
-339 AFWSNNSSGIYFNV
+339 WGKNSSGVYFNV
-353 REYGQSN
+353 REFGQSN
-360 IYHVDLKARVKKI
+360 VYHADIKGKVKKI
-373 TNGNHMLSMNDLKD
+373 TNGNHMLTMNDLVGSD
-387 NVAVATWTNPSNPS
+387 AVATWTDPSNPS
-401 DIVNFS
+401 DIISFS
-407 VEKPSKINRLTNVN
+407 IDKPNKINRLTDVN
-421 KDIFYNVEFGEVE
+421 KDIFYNVEFGKVE
-434 ELTYS
+434 EITYKS
-439 SKDGIKVQG
+439 VDEKYVQG
-448 WIVKPPQFDSNR
+448 WIVKPPNFDSNK

-507 DFANAIQNSYPGDD
+507 DFANAIQNAYPGND
-521 YDDLMAGVD
+521 YDDIMYGVD

-535 GYVDVNKMYVYGG
+535 GYIDENRMYVYGG

-593 EKYPWEDPSEHI
+593 KNYPWEDPSEHI
-605 RRSPLM
+605 KRSPLM
-611 HVGNVKTPTMLMCG
+611 YVANVKTPTMLMCG
-625 EDDLRT
+625 EEDLRT

-646 KVPTVMIRFNNEYH
+646 KVPTVMIRFKDEYH

-684 VRQEQ
+684 VRK

>member
-1 MNFLT
+1 MKRALSFIFIFFL
-6 VQNQIVTWN
+6 
-15 IIPKLKIMKQQLGL
+15 IISYGQEKLK
-29 LFILLAIYTQ
+29 
-39 AQEKTR
+39 
-45 LSLEHYKNYEWT
+45 LSLDHYKNYEWT
-57 SGPSLSPDGE
+57 SNPTLSPNGE
-67 QILYSKTWINLVDD
+67 QILYSRSWINLIDD
-81 KRETDLWIMDK
+81 KRETDLWIMNK
-92 DGSTNRFFLNGSNGK
+92 NGSTNRFFLNGSNGK
-107 WSPDGKKI
+107 WSPDGSKI
-115 AFTKKGEPSGT
+115 AFIKKGEPNGT
-126 QIFVKY
+126 QIFIKY

-138 PTQITKLEKAP
+138 PTQITKLEKSP
-149 SSMEWSPDGKYLA
+149 SSMEWSPDGKFIA
-162 FIMHVSSDPA
+162 FLMHVSSEAALDPIGV
-172 LKPLEIPN
+172 PER
-180 KPKGASWTKAP
+180 PKGATWTKGP

-210 FRQLFIVPSEGGT
+210 FRQIFVVPSEGGT
-223 AKQITHGEFDDVS
+223 ARQITFGEFDDIS
-236 AGIAWSKDSKT
+236 GGISWLKDSES
-247 IIFSSYQK
+247 IVFSSYQK
-255 PGAEYARGHSN
+255 EDAEYARGQSN
-266 LYAVNIDDFKL
+266 LYSVNINNFNL
-277 KELTERDGT
+277 IELTSRDGT
-286 ESSPKVSPDGSKIA
+286 ESSPTVSPDGSKIA
-300 FVGSTWS
+300 FVGSTRT
-307 KNFYN
+307 KNFYQ

-325 LKCLTLSLDQTPSS
+325 LRCITESLDQTPSPGV
-339 AFWSNNSSGIYFNV
+339 WGKNSSGVYFNV
-353 REYGQSN
+353 REFGQSN
-360 IYHVDLKARVKKI
+360 VYHADIKGKVKKI
-373 TNGNHMLSMNDLKD
+373 TNGNHMLTMNDLVGSD
-387 NVAVATWTNPSNPS
+387 AVATWTDPSNPS
-401 DIVNFS
+401 DIISFS
-407 VEKPSKINRLTNVN
+407 IDKPNKINRLTDVN

-434 ELTYS
+434 EITYKS
-439 SKDGIKVQG
+439 VDEKYVQG
-448 WIVKPPQFDSNR
+448 WIVKPPNFDSNK

-507 DFANAIQNSYPGDD
+507 DFANAIQNAYPGND
-521 YDDLMAGVD
+521 YDDIMYGVD

-535 GYVDVNKMYVYGG
+535 GYIDENRMYVYGG

-593 EKYPWEDPSEHI
+593 KNYPWEDPSEHI
-605 RRSPLM
+605 KRSPLM
-611 HVGNVKTPTMLMCG
+611 YVANVKTPTMLMCG
-625 EDDLRT
+625 EEDLRT

-646 KVPTVMIRFNNEYH
+646 KVPTVMIRFTDEYH

-684 VRQEQ
+684 VRK

>member
-1 MNFLT
+1 MNLILPSILFLFLINANG
-6 VQNQIVTWN
+6 Q
-15 IIPKLKIMKQQLGL
+15 K
-29 LFILLAIYTQ
+29 
-39 AQEKTR
+39 KTR

-57 SGPSLSPDGE
+57 SNPRLSPDGE
-67 QILYSKTWINLVDD
+67 HIIYSKTWINLVDD
-81 KRETDLWIMDK
+81 KRETDLWITNSK
-92 DGSTNRFFLNGSNGK
+92 GSSNRFLLNGSNGK
-107 WSPDGKKI
+107 WSPDGNKI
-115 AFTKKGEPSGT
+115 AFTKKGKPNGT

-132 LGVEGE
+132 FGIEGE
-138 PTQITKLEKAP
+138 PTQITKLEKSP
-149 SSMEWSPDGKYLA
+149 SNIEWSPDGKYIA
-162 FIMHVSSDPA
+162 FIMHVSSEPA
-172 LKPLEIPN
+172 LEPKGIPDKPN
-180 KPKGASWTKAP
+180 GASWTKSP
-191 QVIDQVDYSQ
+191 EVIDQVDYSQ

-223 AKQITHGEFDDVS
+223 SRQITFGELDDVS
-236 AGIAWSKDSKT
+236 SGISWSRDSKK
-247 IIFSSYQK
+247 IIFSSYQR
-255 PGAEYARGHSN
+255 PEAEYARGDSN
-266 LYAVNIDDFKL
+266 LYSVDINSLELA
-277 KELTERDGT
+277 ELTSRDGT
-286 ESSPKVSPDGSKIA
+286 EYSPRLSPDGSKIA

-307 KNFYN
+307 KNFFN

-318 MDIDGSN
+318 MDTNGSN
-325 LKCLTLSLDQTPSS
+325 IKCLTSNLDQIPS
-339 AFWSNNSSGIYFNV
+339 APIWASNNSGVYFNV
-353 REYGQSN
+353 REFGQSN
-360 IYHVDLKARVKKI
+360 VYFADLRGKIKKI
-373 TNGNHMLSMNDLKD
+373 TNGNHMLTMNDLVGK
-387 NVAVATWTNPSNPS
+387 NAVATWTDPSNPS
-401 DIVNFS
+401 DILYFNIENS
-407 VEKPSKINRLTNVN
+407 GKMRRLTNVN
-421 KDIFYNVEFGEVE
+421 KDIFYNVEFGKVE
-434 ELTYS
+434 EINYKS
-439 SKDGIKVQG
+439 VDEKMIQG
-448 WIVKPPQFDSNR
+448 WIVKPPQFDSSK

-507 DFANAIQNSYPGDD
+507 DFANAIQNAYPGND
-521 YDDLMAGVD
+521 YDDIMAGVD
-530 EVISR
+530 EVISK
-535 GYVDVNKMYVYGG
+535 GYIDDKKMYVYGG

-583 TDGATWYYNF
+583 TDGAGWYFNF

-605 RRSPLM
+605 KRSPLM
-611 HVGNVKTPTMLMCG
+611 YVGNVKTPTMLMCG

-646 KVPTVMIRFNNEYH
+646 KVPTVMIRFNKEYH
-660 GTSSKPSN
+660 GTSRKPSN

-684 VRQEQ
+684 MRKNSSK